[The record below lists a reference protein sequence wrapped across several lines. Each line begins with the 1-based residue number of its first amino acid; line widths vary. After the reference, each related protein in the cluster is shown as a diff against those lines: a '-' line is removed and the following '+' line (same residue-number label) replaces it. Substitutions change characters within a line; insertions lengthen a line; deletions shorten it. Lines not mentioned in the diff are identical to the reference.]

1 MFVERIDNQCSPL
14 PHLLTFSRAGWFG
27 KLIHSVSLVKW
38 VDLRFLFSHFKNWEN
53 FGGGHIFFL
62 GCKRN
67 TVVFVFV
74 VFAVS
79 FLSLSPLRDIICNP
93 FQTNVS
99 LSLISFQISMCYF
112 SFSLISFQ
120 IIKFPSAIFTPWSVL
135 NDKWGHS
142 RQFNLWTYFHQ
153 SRKILGNDGGEK

>member
-1 MFVERIDNQCSPL
+1 MIWDFYFLILKIGKILGVVI
-14 PHLLTFSRAGWFG
+14 FSFWG
-27 KLIHSVSLVKW
+27 VKGTHTQ
-38 VDLRFLFSHFKNWEN
+38 FP
-53 FGGGHIFFL
+53 
-62 GCKRN
+62 C

-153 SRKILGNDGGEK
+153 SRKILGNDGGKKK